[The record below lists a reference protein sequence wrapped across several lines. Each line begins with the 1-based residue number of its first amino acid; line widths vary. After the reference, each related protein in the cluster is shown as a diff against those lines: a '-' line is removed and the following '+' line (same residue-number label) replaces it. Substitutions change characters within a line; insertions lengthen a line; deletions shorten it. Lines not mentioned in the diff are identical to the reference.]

1 MITRIKGGLTY
12 ANVIAT
18 LALFLALGGG
28 AYAAF
33 KLPKD
38 SVGSKQL
45 QADAVNSSKVK
56 NRSLLANDFKA
67 GELPAGA
74 QGPQGIQ
81 GIKGDTGTQGTQGIQ
96 GQTGPQGP
104 GTKTFDGQVAS
115 SGTKTQIALV
125 DRLSVS
131 VQCITANGPSGPINF
146 ASVWVE
152 PANTADG
159 FYSFGTSIADT
170 AVAAIDSSDS
180 AFASGHNEAGLDVVA
195 HSTAAGQPVKY
206 TRVDIS
212 VIRGTAC
219 NYHALVIPSS

>member
-1 MITRIKGGLTY
+1 MFMRIKAGLTY

-38 SVGSKQL
+38 SVGSKQIKD
-45 QADAVNSSKVK
+45 DAVNSSKVK
-56 NRSLLANDFKA
+56 NRSLSADDFKA
-67 GELPAGA
+67 GGLPAGA

-81 GIKGDTGTQGTQGIQ
+81 GIKGDTGTQGIQ

-104 GTKTFDGQVAS
+104 GTKTFDGQLAS
-115 SGTKTQIALV
+115 SGNKTQIALV
-125 DRLSVS
+125 DGLSVS

-146 ASVWVE
+146 ASAWVE
-152 PANTADG
+152 SANTADG
-159 FYSFGTSIADT
+159 FYSFGTSIADDI
-170 AVAAIDSSDS
+170 VGAIDSSTS
-180 AFASGHNEAGLDVVA
+180 AFASGHNMAGLDVVA
-195 HSTAAGQPVKY
+195 HSTAGGQPVKY

-212 VIRGTAC
+212 VIRGGAC
-219 NYHALVIPSS
+219 NYHALIVPSS